1 MSRLMISRRRAL
13 LIAAGK
19 GAVDMLPLSL
29 AVLPWGVLFGSLAIQ
44 RGFSWIEAQM
54 FSAVIY
60 GGAVQIVT
68 VELMADDAPLFTI
81 LLSALVIS
89 SRHFLYGLTLRDKLK
104 IKPLRW
110 RLGLG
115 FLLTDELFSLSG
127 DRRAYKNRFRLYYA
141 LGAGG
146 SFYLAWNIWTAL
158 GIFAGSRL
166 PDLTSLGLDF
176 AIAATFIALVVPEIK
191 TFATFVCV
199 LVSACCSLVFSVYE
213 LDLGLVSAA
222 LLGMFAGFVTQKWR
236 LKK

>member
-1 MSRLMISRRRAL
+1 MISRRRAL

-199 LVSACCSLVFSVYE
+199 LVSAGCSLVFSVYE
-213 LDLGLVSAA
+213 FDLGLVSAA

>member
-1 MSRLMISRRRAL
+1 MIGRRKSL
-13 LIAAGK
+13 LVAAGK

-29 AVLPWGVLFGSLAIQ
+29 AVLPWAVLFGSLAIQ

-54 FSAVIY
+54 FSAIIY

-68 VELMADDAPLFTI
+68 VELMADGAPLFTI
-81 LLSALVIS
+81 LVSALVIS
-89 SRHFLYGLTLRDKLK
+89 SRHFLYGLTLREKLK
-104 IKPLRW
+104 VKPLRW

-127 DRRAYKNRFRLYYA
+127 HRRAYKNLFRLYYA

-158 GIFAGSRL
+158 GIFAGSAL
-166 PDLTSLGLDF
+166 PDLTNLGLDF

-191 TFATFVCV
+191 NLPTFVCV
-199 LVSACCSLVFSVYE
+199 LVSACSSLVFSVYE
-213 LDLGLVSAA
+213 FDLGLVSAA
-222 LLGMFAGFVTQKWR
+222 LLGMVAGFVTQKWR
-236 LKK
+236 LGK